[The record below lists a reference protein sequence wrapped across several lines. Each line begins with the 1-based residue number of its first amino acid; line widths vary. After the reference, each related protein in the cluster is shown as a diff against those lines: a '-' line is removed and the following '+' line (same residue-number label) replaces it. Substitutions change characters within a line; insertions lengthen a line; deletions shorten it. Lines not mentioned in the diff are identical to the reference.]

1 MNESRPVENIA
12 AAALVRV
19 KGFFCRAGIILT
31 FTILAVLAVGGAWM
45 FMLPGSSHKGPLPP
59 LGAGEAEAEVRLREH
74 VTTLAGTIG
83 ERNTRR
89 YHALQR
95 AADYISERFVSYGFR
110 VEEKAYMADGVDVKN
125 IVTEIAGTVR
135 PAEIVIIGAHYDS
148 PPGSPGADDNASG
161 VAALLELARRFSSE
175 RPARTLRFV
184 AFTNEEPPYFQTSLM
199 GSLVYAREAKK
210 RNEKIVAMLS
220 LESIGYYSD
229 APGSQLYPFPL
240 SLFYPDTGNFIG
252 FVGNLRSRT
261 LLYRAVGTFRKSTPF
276 PTEGITSPEF
286 IDGIGWSDH
295 WSFWR
300 EGYPALMVTGTALF
314 RNPHYHQPTDTPDR
328 LDFGRMA
335 RVVGGLEQVVRELV
349 K

>member
-1 MNESRPVENIA
+1 MTRFHST
-12 AAALVRV
+12 
-19 KGFFCRAGIILT
+19 GILFY
-31 FTILAVLAVGGAWM
+31 FTILAIFAVGGAWM
-45 FMLPGSSHKGPLPP
+45 IMLPGSSHKGPLPP
-59 LGAGEAEAEVRLREH
+59 MTATEAEAELRLREH

-89 YHALQR
+89 HHALQQ
-95 AADYISERFVSYGFR
+95 AADYISGRFVSCGFR
-110 VEEKAYMADGVDVKN
+110 VRGQAYTADGMEVKN
-125 IVTEIAGTVR
+125 IVAEIAGTVR

-161 VAALLELARRFSSE
+161 VAALLELVRRFSSE
-175 RPARTLRFV
+175 KPARTLRFV
-184 AFTNEEPPYFQTSLM
+184 AFTNEEPPYFQTGLM
-199 GSLVYAREAKK
+199 GSRVYADGAKR
-210 RNEKIVAMLS
+210 RNENIVAMLA

-229 APGSQLYPFPL
+229 APGSQLYPFPF

-252 FVGNLRSRT
+252 FVGNFGSRSLLR
-261 LLYRAVGTFRKSTPF
+261 RAIGAFRKSTPF
-276 PTEGITSPEF
+276 PSEGVTSPEF
-286 IDGIGWSDH
+286 IPGIGWSDH

-328 LDFGRMA
+328 LDYGRMT
-335 RVVGGLEQVVRELV
+335 RVVGGLEQVVLDLV